1 MTFSKE
7 VLDKFEEIWRE
18 GKTLTISGVNG
29 MGQEFTT
36 CGRISITKKG
46 EGAFGSNYVY
56 LQFGAKNASE
66 KPKCI
71 ASFLTKLGED
81 SLNRINLFAFEI
93 KDENGNLIFSNEDKD
108 SILKEI
114 ELIKEQM
121 DKQNQS
127 IGLFISENDKLD
139 PVTKEFMGMVGKPF
153 KLEGEDGK
161 VAGVLIGVDRYTN
174 RGKTLFWY
182 YHGADEEMGYV
193 DSKSVLKTE
202 DLNGE
207 ETILAENTPSN
218 SREVFDFRKRMAE
231 DASHN
236 SLEISY

>member
-36 CGRISITKKG
+36 CGRITTTDQG
-46 EGAFGSNYVY
+46 EIGCRDNRVY
-56 LQFGAKNASE
+56 LEFGAKNASE
-66 KPKCI
+66 KPKYI

-108 SILKEI
+108 SILEEI
-114 ELIKEQM
+114 KFIKEQM

-139 PVTKEFMGMVGKPF
+139 PVTKEFMEMVGKPF

-182 YHGADEEMGYV
+182 YHGAYEEMGYV

-218 SREVFDFRKRMAE
+218 SREIFDFRKRMAE

-236 SLEISY
+236 WLGISY